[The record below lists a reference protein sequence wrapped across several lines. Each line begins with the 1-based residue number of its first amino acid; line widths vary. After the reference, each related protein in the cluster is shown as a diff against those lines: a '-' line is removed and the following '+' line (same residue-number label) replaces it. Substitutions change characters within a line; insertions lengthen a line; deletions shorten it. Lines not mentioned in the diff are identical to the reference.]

1 MNARLWWSGVV
12 LSCLAMAGCE
22 SSGGKE
28 DAGTVVEDGGGTRG
42 DGGSG
47 DAGPGDA
54 GTDPLACEKQH
65 GVCAGARRALVD
77 GAYEPECTALSYGAD
92 YESSETRCDGLDND
106 CDGVTDPPKESRV
119 TALRGGYERGK
130 ISSLRTEAGVL
141 VPVFDGAEE
150 ARVLRLDDDLEVQE
164 TSSVPMAWVRTGTA
178 RQYVR
183 SSKLVRTSEGPAL
196 FYSTENFL
204 VPPLNAYL
212 VPLEA
217 NGAPKRGPD
226 GEVLEY
232 RLLDRPADDGPTVV
246 AASTEHDRLVVLWT
260 TGGPLTPPIQ
270 VMGTMVDSKG
280 QVLVAPKALFESPSG
295 WTPAPANALWLRN
308 GELLVALT
316 EESGAGQGTVRVR
329 RLDAGLEQVGEERAF
344 TTSEEPVPQLV
355 DLGESAGA
363 PLASPVLVWRS
374 REAPESLRWIRVAG
388 HLFEGGQPVTWLK
401 DTPGYIPWFG
411 AFVDD
416 GVLRLS
422 WLSRFFEPGENNTP
436 LYWGRLW
443 TQDPGDA
450 PVERTP
456 GLALMPLNEH
466 AMWVLMEKVAPRR
479 MATMYT
485 ATTDDGQFL
494 DAVRYCTP

>member
-1 MNARLWWSGVV
+1 MNARFWWSGVV

-22 SSGGKE
+22 SSGGKG
-28 DAGTVVEDGGGTRG
+28 DAGVVVEDDSGTSV
-42 DGGSG
+42 DGGPG

-65 GVCAGARRALVD
+65 GVCAGARRAMVD

-106 CDGVTDPPKESRV
+106 CDGVTDPSIESRI
-119 TALRGGYERGK
+119 TALPGGYALGQ

-141 VPVFDGAEE
+141 VAVFDGAES
-150 ARVLRLDDDLEVQE
+150 ARVLRLDDDLKVQE

-183 SSKLVRTSEGPAL
+183 SSKLLRTSEGLAL
-196 FYSTENFL
+196 FYSTANFL
-204 VPPLNAYL
+204 VRPLKAYL
-212 VPLEA
+212 VPLDE

-226 GEVLEY
+226 GEVVEHQ
-232 RLLDRPADDGPTVV
+232 LLDRPLDEGRTVV
-246 AASTEHDRLVVLWT
+246 AASTTEDRVVVLWT

-270 VMGTMVDSKG
+270 VMGTVVDSKG
-280 QVLVAPKALFESPSG
+280 QVLVAPKALFESTSG
-295 WTPAPANALWLRN
+295 WTPAPESALWLRN

-316 EESGAGQGTVRVR
+316 EESGSGQGTVRVR
-329 RLDAGLEQVGEERAF
+329 RLDAALAQVGEERAF
-344 TTSEEPVPQLV
+344 TTSEWPAPQLV
-355 DLGESAGA
+355 DLGEAAGA

-388 HLFEGGQPVTWLK
+388 HLFDGGQPVTWLE
-401 DTPGYIPWFG
+401 DTPGDIPWFG
-411 AFVDD
+411 AFVDE
-416 GVLRLS
+416 GELRLS
-422 WLSRFFEPGENNTP
+422 WLSRFYAPGENNTP

-443 TQDPGDA
+443 TQDPGVA

-456 GLALMPLNEH
+456 GLELMSLNEH

-485 ATTDDGQFL
+485 ATTAEGQVL